1 MKAPNDPAR
10 APGDE
15 EAVLFVDD
23 EPAILSAL
31 RSALRKS
38 TFRVLLA
45 KSGQEALGLLE
56 TERVAVVVSDYMM
69 PEMNGVEL
77 LQEVRR
83 RRPDVQRI
91 MLTGVLDSLA
101 IERAVNEA
109 EVARFLFKPWSD
121 AQLKAV
127 LSECM
132 ERVELDASNRRYAA
146 ELESLN
152 QKLETMNRELERQV
166 VARTSA
172 LIQAQKMAALG
183 RMAGGIAHEINN
195 PLGGILAFIQVLQ
208 RDEGLP
214 DAARETVDLVHE
226 CALRCK
232 GVVDSLLCFARR
244 VPTSARARVRLDEVV
259 EQALFLAR
267 LHPRAREVE
276 VRVELSGAAPA
287 VLGHAGLLQQ
297 VVVNLVNNAQ
307 HASRPGQVVTVALSQ
322 VGAQAVLEVSDEG
335 AGIPADRLA
344 HLFEPFYTTKEPGE
358 GTGLG
363 LSICYGIIQEHGGG
377 IDVRSLVGQ
386 GTVFTVRLPLAGDD
400 PEEAPLASNG
410 TPARSPPCGSWW
422 WTTSP

>member
-1 MKAPNDPAR
+1 MRVLIDSAR
-10 APGDE
+10 APGDQ

-38 TFRVLLA
+38 NFRILLA
-45 KSGQEALGLLE
+45 TSGQEALGLLE
-56 TERVAVVVSDYMM
+56 TERVAVVVSDFMM

-132 ERVELDASNRRYAA
+132 ERVELEASNRRYAA
-146 ELESLN
+146 ELELLN
-152 QKLETMNRELERQV
+152 QKLEAMNRELERQV
-166 VARTSA
+166 VERTNA

-208 RDEGLP
+208 RDEGVP
-214 DAARETVDLVHE
+214 GAARETVDLVHE

-244 VPTSARARVRLDEVV
+244 VPATTRARVCLDEVV

-276 VRVELSGAAPA
+276 VRVESDGPAPV
-287 VLGHAGLLQQ
+287 VLGQAGLLQQ

-307 HASRPGQVVTVALSQ
+307 HASRAGQTVC
-322 VGAQAVLEVSDEG
+322 VGLRRDGDQAVLEVSDAG
-335 AGIPADRLA
+335 VGIPADRLTN
-344 HLFEPFYTTKEPGE
+344 LFEPFYTTKEPGE

-363 LSICYGIIQEHGGG
+363 LSICYGIIQEHGGA

-386 GTVFTVRLPLAGDD
+386 GTVVTVRLPLAGDG
-400 PEEAPLASNG
+400 PEEAP
-410 TPARSPPCGSWW
+410 
-422 WTTSP
+422 